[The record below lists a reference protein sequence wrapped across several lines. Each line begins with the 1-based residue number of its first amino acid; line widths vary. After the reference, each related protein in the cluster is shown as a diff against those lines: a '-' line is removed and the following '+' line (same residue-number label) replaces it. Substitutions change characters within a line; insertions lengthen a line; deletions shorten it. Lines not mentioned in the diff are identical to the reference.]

1 MLKMVYHKHQ
11 NLEFFVFLTAL
22 RHIETEC
29 FINIKFGENITL
41 KLPDFQNVTHTEFPE
56 GLVNIMSREQDFR

>member
-1 MLKMVYHKHQ
+1 MLKKSVSLTS
-11 NLEFFVFLTAL
+11 NLG
-22 RHIETEC
+22 
-29 FINIKFGENITL
+29 KNITL